1 MISFHPTIIIIVIII
16 GRSYGRVSESD
27 LQKVWGVRDK
37 TGVLLLHRF
46 RLRPQGKPVDPVCK
60 GIRFF
65 FKKAAIA
72 DPGEFLQPVHFFL
85 LRRQGEELLAHL
97 HGRIQKGTRYTM
109 IDRLEEETKN
119 EKKKNTSKHQ
129 CESYWVHT
137 TILPWRF
144 LH

>member
-46 RLRPQGKPVDPVCK
+46 RLRPQAKPVDPVCD
-60 GIRFF
+60 GIRPF
-65 FKKAAIA
+65 FKITAIA
-72 DPGEFLQPVHFFL
+72 NAGDFLQPVHFFL

-109 IDRLEEETKN
+109 IDRLE
-119 EKKKNTSKHQ
+119 KKRNMKRKRTQANITVRLSPQ
-129 CESYWVHT
+129 NNLT
-137 TILPWRF
+137 TEV